1 MTFKPRTLHAALL
14 TALIA
19 GAGLALA
26 PMDQALAAAPMV
38 RTQAPGYYRMML
50 GDFEITALSDGTVD
64 LPVDKLLTHTT
75 AGRVDRALARSFEKS
90 PLETSV
96 NAYLVNTGSRL
107 ILIDTGAAKLFGPT
121 LGRLAANL
129 KAAGYEPGQVDDIYI
144 THMHPDHVGG
154 LLADG
159 KIAFP
164 NAIVHASKSDADYW
178 LSQANLDKA
187 PAASK
192 GFFEGAMASLQPY
205 IKAGHFVTFDGNT
218 QLAPGIRAVAMPGHT
233 PGHTA
238 YMIESQGQ
246 KLLVWGDVVH
256 VAAVQFADP
265 AVTIAFDSDAKTAAI
280 ERKQAYAEA
289 ARQGYLIAGAH
300 LPFPGLGH
308 VRTQGQAYA
317 WVPVNYTIPR

>member
-19 GAGLALA
+19 SAGLALA

-75 AGRVDRALARSFEKS
+75 AARVDRALARSFEKS

-96 NAYLVNTGSRL
+96 NAYLINTGSRL

-154 LLADG
+154 LLVDG

-178 LSQANLDKA
+178 LSQANLAKA

-205 IKAGHFVTFDGNT
+205 IKAGHFLTFDGNT
-218 QLAPGIRAVAMPGHT
+218 QLTPGIRAVAMPGHT

-308 VRTQGQAYA
+308 VRTRGQAYA

>member
-280 ERKQAYAEA
+280 ERKQTYAEV

>member
-19 GAGLALA
+19 SAGLALA

-75 AGRVDRALARSFEKS
+75 AARVDRALTRSFEKS

-96 NAYLVNTGSRL
+96 NAYLINTGSRL

-154 LLADG
+154 LLVDG

-178 LSQANLDKA
+178 LSQANLAKA

-205 IKAGHFVTFDGNT
+205 IKAGHFLTFDGNT
-218 QLAPGIRAVAMPGHT
+218 QLTPGIRAVAMPGHT

-308 VRTQGQAYA
+308 VRTRGQAYA

>member
-1 MTFKPRTLHAALL
+1 MTFKPRYLHAALL
-14 TALIA
+14 AALIA

-26 PMDQALAAAPMV
+26 PMDQALAAALMV
-38 RTQAPGYYRMML
+38 KTQAPGYYRMML
-50 GDFEITALSDGTVD
+50 GDFEVTALSDGTVD

-75 AGRVDRALARSFEKS
+75 AARVDQALARSFEKS

-96 NAYLVNTGSRL
+96 NAYLINTGSRL

-129 KAAGYEPGQVDDIYI
+129 RAAGYEPKQVDDIYI

-154 LLADG
+154 LLVDG

-164 NAIVHASKSDADYW
+164 NAIVHASKRDADYW
-178 LSQANLDKA
+178 LSQANLARA

-192 GFFEGAMASLQPY
+192 SFFEGAMASLQPY

-238 YMIESQGQ
+238 YMIESQGH

-280 ERKQAYAEA
+280 GRKQAYAEA

-308 VRTQGQAYA
+308 VRIQGKAYA